1 MSHRNGRKSPTA
13 TRVGSP
19 SPVDPWGY
27 LDTLR
32 LSSIRTQERYKKAV
46 ADENS
51 ACAAVTQ
58 KNDVLAAQRAASEA
72 QNALIEKTKQEIAAK
87 RKAMSDARA
96 DKAKKVREV
105 EEATRKECKEILCRE
120 MAMARRE

>member
-46 ADENS
+46 ADENV
-51 ACAAVTQ
+51 ARAAVTQ

-72 QNALIEKTKQEIAAK
+72 QKALIEKTKQEIAAK
-87 RKAMSDARA
+87 RKAMSDARGQG
-96 DKAKKVREV
+96 
-105 EEATRKECKEILCRE
+105 EEG
-120 MAMARRE
+120 ARG